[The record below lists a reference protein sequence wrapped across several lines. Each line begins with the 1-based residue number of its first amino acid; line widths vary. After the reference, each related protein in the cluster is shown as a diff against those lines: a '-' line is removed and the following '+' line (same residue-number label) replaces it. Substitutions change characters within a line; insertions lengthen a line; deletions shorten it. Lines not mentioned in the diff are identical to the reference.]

1 MKRVLLTL
9 DGAFVLGLGLYM
21 LVLSQTEAYAAFM
34 NPRFRPLTA
43 AAGVGLCLAAVA
55 FLIRPGGAID
65 ARRTL
70 CFAILGMLALHA
82 GSGSLKSASGFAVK
96 PPPAARVEPD
106 PHVVRDGVRYLKS
119 NPARLFLSL
128 QAGQAAPP
136 DQRYITRGVVKRS
149 AQLDRLGKFAL
160 LRGNMVC
167 CLADAIAMGMMVAS
181 DGRAA
186 LQGGEWVEILGRIQ
200 PLETPI
206 AITDLGATDQAP
218 FAVVYNQAVF
228 LAESIETIEPPRF
241 AYVFELPTSGK
252 RPLQLSGGD
261 EDY

>member
-21 LVLSQTEAYAAFM
+21 LILSQIEAYAVFM

-43 AAGVGLCLAAVA
+43 AAAVGLCLAAMA
-55 FLIRPGGAID
+55 FLIRPKGGID
-65 ARRTL
+65 VRRTM

-82 GSGSLKSASGFAVK
+82 GSGSLKDSSGFAVK
-96 PPPAARVEPD
+96 PPSEVRTEPD
-106 PHVVRDGVRYLKS
+106 SHVVRNGIRYLKS

-128 QAGQAAPP
+128 QAGQAAPS

-149 AQLDRLGKFAL
+149 PQLDRLEKFAL

-167 CLADAIAMGMMVAS
+167 CLADAIAMGMMVAA
-181 DGRAA
+181 DGRPP
-186 LQGGEWVEILGRIQ
+186 LQDGDWVVVLGHIQ
-200 PLETPI
+200 PLPKPSP
-206 AITDLGATDQAP
+206 ITDLGGTGEAPFSMVYDQALL
-218 FAVVYNQAVF
+218 V
-228 LAESIETIEPPRF
+228 AESIEPIEPPRF
-241 AYVFELPTSGK
+241 PYVFELPTSGK
-252 RPLQLSGGD
+252 RPLQLTGGD

>member
-1 MKRVLLTL
+1 MKRLVLTL

-21 LVLSQTEAYAAFM
+21 LILSQAESYAAFM

-43 AAGVGLCLAAVA
+43 GAAVGLCLAAAA
-55 FLIRPGGAID
+55 FILRPEGAID
-65 ARRTL
+65 LRRTM
-70 CFAILGMLALHA
+70 CFAILGVLALHA
-82 GSGSLKSASGFAVK
+82 GSGSMKGTAGLALK
-96 PPPAARVEPD
+96 PPPEARIEPD
-106 PHVVRDGVRYLKS
+106 PHVVRDGVPYLKS
-119 NPARLFLSL
+119 NPARLFLTV
-128 QAGQAAPP
+128 QAGQAASS
-136 DQRYITRGVVKRS
+136 DQRYITRGIVKRS
-149 AQLDRLGKFAL
+149 PQLDRVGMFAL

-167 CLADAIAMGMMVAS
+167 CLADAIAMGMMVVS